1 MSESNTVE
9 YCAYCEADTPA
20 RYVCV
25 LCDNN
30 ICSEHWLVSDR
41 KDGKEVCRECAGDP
55 EHNPDGSDVKC
66 FWCNSRW
73 VDTFDPDHNA
83 WIHKE
88 CDPNYQGDDNQ
99 WVCGWC
105 NIDVDDYDAPN
116 IYPYKKCSVCSE
128 RSSCGSY
135 NSDKQW
141 VCEGCSEPE
150 DCCPH
155 CGEEGYWESEMSV
168 KECCKYCEGCKK
180 YKSSALEGWTYSE
193 DGDLCPDCN
202 A

>member
-1 MSESNTVE
+1 MSESNTEE
-9 YCAYCEADTPA
+9 YCAYCEADIPA

-88 CDPNYQGDDNQ
+88 CDPNYQGDD
-99 WVCGWC
+99 
-105 NIDVDDYDAPN
+105 
-116 IYPYKKCSVCSE
+116 
-128 RSSCGSY
+128 
-135 NSDKQW
+135 
-141 VCEGCSEPE
+141 
-150 DCCPH
+150 CCPH
-155 CGEEGYWESEMSV
+155 CGEAGYWETAMSV